1 MEGVSPADVDGVDR
15 QIRIGIGL
23 CGIQYGDVWQLKAEF
38 LQSAGVHFPFCIAS
52 GVDFSFGTKRTRQE
66 AIGMLRL
73 SKMLFLEWLF
83 RKSQD
88 VKIKRMK
95 TSPVI
100 IVKAGIYGTA
110 IDFF

>member
-1 MEGVSPADVDGVDR
+1 MP
-15 QIRIGIGL
+15 
-23 CGIQYGDVWQLKAEF
+23 
-38 LQSAGVHFPFCIAS
+38 
-52 GVDFSFGTKRTRQE
+52 
-66 AIGMLRL
+66 RL

-110 IDFF
+110 IASF